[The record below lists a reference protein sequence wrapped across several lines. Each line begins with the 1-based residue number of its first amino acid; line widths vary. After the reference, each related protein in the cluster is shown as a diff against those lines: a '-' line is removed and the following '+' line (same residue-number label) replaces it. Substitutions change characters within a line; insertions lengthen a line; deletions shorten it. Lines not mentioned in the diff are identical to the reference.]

1 MYVGVN
7 RWGRM
12 QMLNRNGV
20 LARDRLLSEPL
31 GATAPV
37 APFLP
42 LPHPCRVSRTPFQ
55 VQEEGI
61 LTVQRPHMLCYDAAR
76 VAGVVVRPR

>member
-1 MYVGVN
+1 
-7 RWGRM
+7 M

-31 GATAPV
+31 GAPAPV

-42 LPHPCRVSRTPFQ
+42 IPHICRVSRTPFQ
-55 VQEEGI
+55 VQGEQI
-61 LTVQRPHMLCYDAAR
+61 LTAQRPHMLCYHAAR
-76 VAGVVVRPR
+76 VADVVVRPR